1 VKITYLGN
9 SVVTPPHTR
18 VRRLEDYARPQK
30 TTRGTKLS
38 GRWDS
43 RATGVTVRYVAP
55 RASERVKPRV
65 VDSLARYDARHALYA

>member
-9 SVVTPPHTR
+9 SVVRPPNTK
-18 VRRLEDYARPQK
+18 VRQLSDYARPQK
-30 TTRGTKLS
+30 TTQGTKLS

-55 RASERVKPRV
+55 RDSERVKPRV
-65 VDSLARYDARHALYA
+65 VDSLSRYNERYALYA